1 MTISRAQYF
10 SAKARIREYRTLEV
24 YHPAIGVL
32 RYVSGRVDPLIVTL
46 ENSAPRN
53 AGQLVTFSGGAFEF
67 KKPDQQSATVKADIQ
82 LGNVGQHVKQLLK
95 QIKGTA
101 RAQTGEVILREYLG
115 TNLGAPEFVLRL
127 FITLITLTGEG
138 VLIRAEQDN
147 PSDRSV
153 SDFYTT
159 DRFPGLAESL

>member
-32 RYVSGRVDPLIVTL
+32 RYVSGRLDPLEVTL

-53 AGQLVTFSGGAFEF
+53 AGQVVAFNGGAFDF

-82 LGNVGQHVKQLLK
+82 LGNVGQQVKQLLK
-95 QIKGTA
+95 QIRGADRTL
-101 RAQTGEVILREYLG
+101 TGEVILREYLG

-127 FITLITLTGEG
+127 FITSITLTGEG
-138 VLIRAEQDN
+138 ALIRAEQDN

-153 SDFYTT
+153 ADFYTS
-159 DRFPGLAESL
+159 DRFPGLAESI